1 MQSRVRKS
9 EKKTVKQGAYAPGY
23 PCYRQLFQPR
33 KFSLLLLLRGME
45 KKREKGGRDFKI
57 RKVFHYGFRSSIVQV
72 VVLQPP
78 FIESGIADVSWAK
91 LDGNPLVEN
100 WELLVRDSFFFFT
113 WNCLNIVDHE
123 STMDGWVTELSMIE
137 LNHACPTPRCVW
149 KRLVIDVGNGLDRS
163 RNDGGGDRFG
173 MALVK
178 RPVYI
183 YCIILL
189 RFIALQRMI
198 LVNIFFG
205 ISFFFMTRKIDQE
218 FLLYSSFSVLLI

>member
-1 MQSRVRKS
+1 MLSPTIPASKVFPSSSSSRDG
-9 EKKTVKQGAYAPGY
+9 KKE
-23 PCYRQLFQPR
+23 R
-33 KFSLLLLLRGME
+33 
-45 KKREKGGRDFKI
+45 GRDFKI

-163 RNDGGGDRFG
+163 RNDGGGADLEWR
-173 MALVK
+173 LSSV
-178 RPVYI
+178 PYI
-183 YCIILL
+183 YILYNSVAFY
-189 RFIALQRMI
+189 RIATNDFGEYI
-198 LVNIFFG
+198 FWDIFFFYDAKDRSR
-205 ISFFFMTRKIDQE
+205 IFIIF
-218 FLLYSSFSVLLI
+218 VV

>member
-1 MQSRVRKS
+1 
-9 EKKTVKQGAYAPGY
+9 
-23 PCYRQLFQPR
+23 
-33 KFSLLLLLRGME
+33 
-45 KKREKGGRDFKI
+45 
-57 RKVFHYGFRSSIVQV
+57 
-72 VVLQPP
+72 
-78 FIESGIADVSWAK
+78 
-91 LDGNPLVEN
+91 
-100 WELLVRDSFFFFT
+100 
-113 WNCLNIVDHE
+113 
-123 STMDGWVTELSMIE
+123 MDGWVTELSMIE

-149 KRLVIDVGNGLDRS
+149 KRLVIDVGNGIDRS

>member
-1 MQSRVRKS
+1 MLSPTIPASKVFPSSSSSRDG
-9 EKKTVKQGAYAPGY
+9 KKE
-23 PCYRQLFQPR
+23 R
-33 KFSLLLLLRGME
+33 
-45 KKREKGGRDFKI
+45 GRDFKI